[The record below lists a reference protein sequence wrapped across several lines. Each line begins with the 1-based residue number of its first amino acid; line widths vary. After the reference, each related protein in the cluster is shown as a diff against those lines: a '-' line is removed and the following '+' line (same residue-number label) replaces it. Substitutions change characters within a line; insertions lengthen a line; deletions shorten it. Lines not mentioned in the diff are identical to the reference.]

1 MSNDQDYI
9 NTNLLN
15 SDNTGVNIAQDIVVS
30 TIVTGLVEDTV
41 KGVVYN
47 FGGKQALNT
56 AFKRYDAK
64 FTKEMMERLSKRA
77 SQKVTGS
84 ITKRMAQLFAK
95 KSAQA
100 VLKTLGKSA
109 ATAAARAGT
118 VTAGGCTLGPAGCAA
133 GAVIGGMIF
142 VADLAFTIFTTLLDI
157 QDKEGILNVF
167 HKEYIEEISKDFKE
181 SLNEG
186 FAEMGYPGLMD
197 EEVEF
202 YPDAFVFN
210 FDEDGNVF
218 IDKSDEWTQKY
229 IQYRDEYIRNL
240 GISDGWEERL
250 NSTDINVK
258 DYVNNALNPSRNPSG
273 NGMLI
278 SLSSSIVSCCCL
290 ILFSILLL
298 GNE

>member
-30 TIVTGLVEDTV
+30 TIVTGLVEDSV
-41 KGVVYN
+41 KGVIYN

-56 AFKRYDAK
+56 AFKKYDVK

-84 ITKRMAQLFAK
+84 ITKRMGQLFAK
-95 KSAQA
+95 KSAQT
-100 VLKTLGKSA
+100 VLKSLGKTATGA
-109 ATAAARAGT
+109 AVRAGAI
-118 VTAGGCTLGPAGCAA
+118 TAGGCTAGPAGCAA
-133 GAVIGGMIF
+133 GAAIGGIIF
-142 VADLAFTIFTTLLDI
+142 VADLAFTIFSTLLDI
-157 QDKEGILNVF
+157 RDTEGILNIF
-167 HKEYIEEISKDFKE
+167 HKDYIEEISKDFKE
-181 SLNEG
+181 SLNAG
-186 FAEMGYPGLMD
+186 FEEMGYPGLMD

-229 IQYRDEYIRNL
+229 LQYRDEYIKNL

-250 NSTDINVK
+250 NSTEVNID
-258 DYVNNALNPSRNPSG
+258 DYINNAIKPSG
-273 NGMLI
+273 NGMFM
-278 SLSSSIVSCCCL
+278 SLSSSLISCCCL

-298 GNE
+298 GDE

>member
-30 TIVTGLVEDTV
+30 TVVTGLVEDSV
-41 KGVVYN
+41 KGVIYN

-56 AFKRYDAK
+56 AFKKYDAK

-84 ITKRMAQLFAK
+84 ITKRMGQLFAK
-95 KSAQA
+95 KSAQT
-100 VLKTLGKSA
+100 VLKSLGKTA
-109 ATAAARAGT
+109 AGAAARAGAI
-118 VTAGGCTLGPAGCAA
+118 TAGGCTAGPAGCAA
-133 GAVIGGMIF
+133 GAAIGGIIF
-142 VADLAFTIFTTLLDI
+142 VADLAFTIFSTLLDI
-157 QDKEGILNVF
+157 RDTEGILNVF
-167 HKEYIEEISKDFKE
+167 HKDYIEEISKDFKE
-181 SLNEG
+181 ALNAG
-186 FAEMGYPGLMD
+186 YADMGYPGLMD

-229 IQYRDEYIRNL
+229 LQYRDEYIRNL

-250 NSTDINVK
+250 NSTEVNIDN
-258 DYVNNALNPSRNPSG
+258 YVNNAIKPSG
-273 NGMLI
+273 NGMFM
-278 SLSSSIVSCCCL
+278 SLSSSLVSCCCL
-290 ILFSILLL
+290 ILFSLLLL

>member
-30 TIVTGLVEDTV
+30 TVVTGLVEDSV

-56 AFKRYDAK
+56 AFKKYDVK

-84 ITKRMAQLFAK
+84 ITKRMGQLFAK
-95 KSAQA
+95 KSAQT
-100 VLKTLGKSA
+100 VLKSLGKTA
-109 ATAAARAGT
+109 AGAAARAGAI
-118 VTAGGCTLGPAGCAA
+118 TAGGCTAGPAGCAA
-133 GAVIGGMIF
+133 GAAIGGIIF

-157 QDKEGILNVF
+157 RDTEGILNVF
-167 HKEYIEEISKDFKE
+167 HKDYIEEISKDFKE
-181 SLNEG
+181 SLNAGYE
-186 FAEMGYPGLMD
+186 EMGYPGLMD
-197 EEVEF
+197 QEVEF
-202 YPDAFVFN
+202 FPDAFVFN
-210 FDEDGNVF
+210 FDEDGNMF
-218 IDKSDEWTQKY
+218 IDESSEWTKKY
-229 IQYRDEYIRNL
+229 LQYRDEYIRNL

-250 NSTDINVK
+250 NSTEVNV
-258 DYVNNALNPSRNPSG
+258 DNYINNAIKPSK
-273 NGMLI
+273 NGTLI
-278 SLSSSIVSCCCL
+278 SLSSSLLSCCCL
-290 ILFSILLL
+290 ILFSVLLL